1 MRDQRNMLE
10 SLRLLSSHM
19 PMSQDVKL
27 IQLLSDGRFHS
38 GEELGSILGVSRAAV
53 WKMLRSFAALGL
65 CVQAVPAKGY
75 RLQEPL
81 ELLDGALIQSVLSP
95 RAKRLLSELELL
107 STVDSTNRHAQRA
120 AAQGAK
126 SGYVCIAEHQSAGR
140 GRRGRTW
147 ISPFGANLYL
157 SVYRRFH
164 LSFAALAGLSL
175 AVGVAVLKALHHT
188 DLSGMGLKWPNDIL
202 WEGRKLGG
210 VLVELTGEASGPC
223 DVVVGVGL
231 NVRMPK
237 GAGEEIEQPWVDVRT
252 IAGGRSISRNHL
264 GGLVLQELLTGLEDF
279 EQLGFE
285 GFRADWLRWDLAK
298 GKEVELRL
306 NDKVVYG
313 RALGIDSSGA
323 LLLDERGTVHT
334 YNAGEVTLRV
344 RDDTVA

>member
-1 MRDQRNMLE
+1 MT
-10 SLRLLSSHM
+10 
-19 PMSQDVKL
+19 QDVKL

-53 WKMLRSFAALGL
+53 WKMLRSLAALGL

-81 ELLDGALIQSVLSP
+81 ELLDGALIQSILSP
-95 RAKRLLSELELL
+95 SAKPLLSELELL
-107 STVDSTNRHAQRA
+107 LTVDSTNRHAQRA
-120 AAQGAK
+120 AVQGAR
-126 SGYVCIAEHQSAGR
+126 SGYACIAEHQSAGR
-140 GRRGRTW
+140 GRRGRAW
-147 ISPFGANLYL
+147 VSPFGANLYL

-164 LSFAALAGLSL
+164 LSLAALAGLSL
-175 AVGVAVLKALHHT
+175 AVGVAVLKALHRA
-188 DLSGMGLKWPNDIL
+188 DLSGVGLKWPNDIL

-231 NVRMPK
+231 NVRMPR
-237 GAGEEIEQPWVDVRT
+237 GAGVEIDQPWVDVHT
-252 IAGGRSISRNHL
+252 IAGGCSVSRNRL
-264 GGLVLQELLTGLEDF
+264 CGLVLQELLIGLEDF
-279 EQLGFE
+279 EQFGFE
-285 GFRADWLRWDLAK
+285 RFRADWLRWDLTK
-298 GKEVELRL
+298 DKEVELRL

-323 LLLDERGTVHT
+323 LLVEEGGTVHA
-334 YNAGEVTLRV
+334 YNAGEVTLRA